1 MRVADHLSHLEQLSN
16 KMREFNTTNFTP
28 QDKIVGVNNRFGN
41 TGIKNQQG
49 STVVLYDTLPV
60 DGRNEFRFFEGSSQ
74 RNFPFSN
81 TGSDGNK
88 LGVGSSMIIARAY
101 LSVVQ
106 FNTED
111 QVWLHPTPI
120 DGSGIGDIYNV
131 SEFGFELAN
140 STILKQY
147 AGLDFQA
154 EFNKTANHE
163 NQVVLQWDTQL
174 NIPPLLEFV
183 ATWRVQNGLPA
194 KANTY
199 LRLTIEGTGAIIAP
213 RTTF

>member
-1 MRVADHLSHLEQLSN
+1 
-16 KMREFNTTNFTP
+16 MREFNTSSFTP

-49 STVVLYDTLPV
+49 STVILYDTLPV

-106 FNTED
+106 LDAETGAWQF
-111 QVWLHPTPI
+111 PTPI
-120 DGSGIGDIYNV
+120 QGSVLTDIYNV
-131 SEFGFELAN
+131 AEFGFELAN

-147 AGLDFQA
+147 SGLDFQA
-154 EFNKTANHE
+154 DFNKTANHE
-163 NQVVLQWDTQL
+163 NSVVLQWDTQL

-183 ATWRVQNGLPA
+183 ATWRVQNGL
-194 KANTY
+194 KGIANTY

>member
-1 MRVADHLSHLEQLSN
+1 MRAADHLLHLAQLSN
-16 KMREFNTTNFTP
+16 KMREFNTSSFTP

-49 STVVLYDTLPV
+49 STVILYDTLPV

-101 LSVVQ
+101 LSVVS
-106 FNTED
+106 FDPEANAWNL
-111 QVWLHPTPI
+111 VTPI
-120 DGSGIGDIYNV
+120 SGSTIGNVYNV

-140 STILKQY
+140 STILRQY
-147 AGLDFQA
+147 AGLDFKA
-154 EFNKTANHE
+154 EFNKTATHE
-163 NQVVLQWDTQL
+163 NSVVLQWDTQL

-183 ATWRVQNGLPA
+183 ATWRVQNGLSSI
-194 KANTY
+194 ANTY